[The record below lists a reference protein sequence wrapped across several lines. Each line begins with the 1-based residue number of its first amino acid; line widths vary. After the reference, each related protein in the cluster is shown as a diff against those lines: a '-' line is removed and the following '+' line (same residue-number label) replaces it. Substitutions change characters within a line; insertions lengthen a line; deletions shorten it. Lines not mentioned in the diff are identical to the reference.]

1 VTRKSGRLAF
11 AQLFGSAVIV
21 QVIMSV
27 GNLVVGLILI
37 RNTTNTDYGAYV
49 LILAAVLLFTQLQ
62 GGIIQPEM
70 LLRLTRD
77 DTADRAT
84 LIGGLFR
91 ALRRA
96 MFLGSAVAI
105 AVVFVMGAA
114 GLLAYGTALLAGTG
128 VLAVATSLLREFFR
142 MALMAHRRPTD
153 VLKSDT
159 LYVLMLIGGA
169 WLSTFTPAP
178 TAAATLSLAL
188 SATCSGALAARYLW
202 RHEPWDIHANA
213 HIIREIAGRGT
224 WSGIGS
230 AISWTFTQGYGYVVA
245 AVLNVGAVAG
255 LNATRLILMPVGV
268 LSNGVTLLMRPTAYI
283 WLERHGPTKLIQRLL
298 LAAAGL
304 VCITIAYAV
313 FVWLFRD
320 WIFLEIFKKTFPDR
334 DRLLLLWSV
343 LFVLICIRDEA
354 MLLLVARSQFRPL
367 AALTLLCAIMALTST
382 YLLVRR
388 IGAPGALVG
397 MLIGETVNAA
407 GIFLL
412 SAREIRRV
420 RSAGNE
426 VGPQN

>member
-1 VTRKSGRLAF
+1 VTRKSGHLAF

-21 QVIMSV
+21 QVILSV

-37 RNTTNTDYGAYV
+37 RNTTNTEYGAYV
-49 LILAAVLLFTQLQ
+49 LVLTAVLLFTQLQ
-62 GGIIQPEM
+62 SGIIQPEM
-70 LLRLTRD
+70 LLRLTRG
-77 DTADRAT
+77 DTTDRAT
-84 LIGGLFR
+84 LIGGLYR
-91 ALRRA
+91 ALRRG
-96 MFLGSAVAI
+96 MFVGSAVAI
-105 AVVFVMGAA
+105 AAVFALGAA
-114 GLLAYGTALLAGTG
+114 GLLAHATALLAGTG
-128 VLAVATSLLREFFR
+128 VLAVATTLLREFFR

-169 WLSTFTPAP
+169 WLSTLTPAP

-188 SATCSGALAARYLW
+188 SAICSGALAARYLW
-202 RHEPWDIHANA
+202 RHEPWDIHANP

-283 WLERHGPTKLIQRLL
+283 WLEQHGPAKLIQRLL

-304 VCITIAYAV
+304 VCITIAYALV
-313 FVWLFRD
+313 VWLFRD
-320 WIFLEIFKKTFPDR
+320 WIFLEVFKKTFPDR
-334 DRLLLLWSV
+334 DRLLLLWSA

-354 MLLLVARSQFRPL
+354 ILLLVARSQFRPL
-367 AALTLLCAIMALTST
+367 AALTLLCAIMALTAT

-420 RSAGNE
+420 RSAGTE
-426 VGPQN
+426 VGRQN